1 MDWDLAIEKNRAA
14 LMRVLAMLVAM
25 AGLTS
30 PLAGFEARSF
40 GRASGSTV
48 GREGRGD
55 CEAIGVPGNVR
66 EADAP
71 ADPEE
76 GVFPPTLPRH
86 LHRAILRLLRAAES
100 AVRRL
105 VIVMARG
112 VTLQPPRRR
121 AATPGPAFLDKPG
134 STGLYAPQSAGV
146 SGFLPLVPRRGG
158 RNATRAFALPL
169 LEPLRPF
176 RPHRPPSSGMPRIC
190 VPGVIA
196 PAPLRP
202 PPAPDDP
209 LDATRLALRLRA
221 LCAALDDLPG
231 QVRRF
236 ARWLA
241 WREAGR
247 TRRTWP
253 LRPGRP
259 PGQRPQRRRGD
270 AVYEILDRLQGL
282 AFHVLAHPDTS

>member
-25 AGLTS
+25 AGLAGGEAFTS
-30 PLAGFEARSF
+30 PLRGGRRSSDRRV
-40 GRASGSTV
+40 GVIAAPQPPPDASRRPPLKG
-48 GREGRGD
+48 
-55 CEAIGVPGNVR
+55 GV
-66 EADAP
+66 EP
-71 ADPEE
+71 AL
-76 GVFPPTLPRH
+76 TLPRH

-121 AATPGPAFLDKPG
+121 AAPAGPAFLDKPG

-190 VPGVIA
+190 VPGVSA

-221 LCAALDDLPG
+221 LGAALDDLPA
-231 QVRRF
+231 QARRF
-236 ARWLA
+236 ARWRRA
-241 WREAGR
+241 MFGWC
-247 TRRTWP
+247 RRTSA
-253 LRPGRP
+253 
-259 PGQRPQRRRGD
+259 RRM
-270 AVYEILDRLQGL
+270 
-282 AFHVLAHPDTS
+282 